1 MTGANFVR
9 NALAVPGVNF
19 SASVGN
25 DDVMVSYGVVT
36 VGNGN
41 SDLYSTGDFA
51 KGKKES
57 KVFASA
63 FALEISKHRCW
74 ERETE
79 GLTCQVAY

>member
-1 MTGANFVR
+1 MTTGADFVR
-9 NALAVPGVNF
+9 NALAVPGVNL
-19 SASVGN
+19 SGN
-25 DDVMVSYGVVT
+25 DDVVVSYGVVT
-36 VGNGN
+36 VGNGK